1 MDKYCCRI
9 LFTCLHYLVH
19 GSEDRSSAQCPMC
32 PYTIVFGAVSDQK
45 DFSHCTTH
53 VNELQF
59 TNFTL
64 ESCSFTRCYWLT
76 AYSSTSPLQLIR
88 GNPPSISHLRK
99 FGSASRVPISPPQ
112 RTSWAHIWGIYVG
125 YRYPSITQYLETPH
139 KGCIHSLV
147 RWLLIF
153 KEDYFQAL
161 GGDFKY
167 HIECQEI
174 NWDFTFLL
182 ISTYSRIWTLRSD
195 SQICN
200 TCK

>member
-1 MDKYCCRI
+1 MPP
-9 LFTCLHYLVH
+9 LFNAWLR
-19 GSEDRSSAQCPMC
+19 GSKFSTMS
-32 PYTIVFGAVSDQK
+32 YVSIHNCFWFLLWSK
-45 DFSHCTTH
+45 GFSHCTTR

-99 FGSASRVPISPPQ
+99 FGNASCVQISPPQ

-125 YRYPSITQYLETPH
+125 YRYLSITQYLETPH

-174 NWDFTFLL
+174 NWDFTFLP
-182 ISTYSRIWTLRSD
+182 ISTYSRI
-195 SQICN
+195 
-200 TCK
+200 